1 MPAAAPS
8 RTCAFDSS
16 VARLGPAAAHSNGFA
31 PMLMESALEHIA
43 QARRQLHS
51 GEGSER
57 RELLHGAVQLLE
69 TLRNSLDLHRGDA
82 YAVNLD
88 DLCDYLSRQ
97 LAAAS
102 LHDRVATL
110 DEVSHL
116 LREIRCAWPMY
127 V

>member
-8 RTCAFDSS
+8 RTCVFASPAGRRGS
-16 VARLGPAAAHSNGFA
+16 AAAHSRGLG
-31 PMLMESALEHIA
+31 PMLMESALERIA
-43 QARRQLHS
+43 QARQQLQS
-51 GEGSER
+51 GEGSGR
-57 RELLHGAVQLLE
+57 RELLHGAAQLLE
-69 TLRNSLDLHRGDA
+69 TLRNSLDLRGGNA
-82 YAVNLD
+82 YAANLD
-88 DLCDYLSRQ
+88 DLCDYLGRQ